1 MSCQKNM
8 EAYFSYKKIKNGSP
22 EREKD
27 RRADCVVVSSII
39 FLLRLKVL

>member
-22 EREKD
+22 ERERKIGEPTVWLFQVLFFF
-27 RRADCVVVSSII
+27 CV
-39 FLLRLKVL
+39 